1 MANVTA
7 LPCEMKTFF
16 IRQKSDITTKK
27 RAHNTIIDIDITSNK
42 LCTFLKINTL
52 SSNQNVNN
60 IMFKSL

>member
-1 MANVTA
+1 
-7 LPCEMKTFF
+7 MKTFF

-27 RAHNTIIDIDITSNK
+27 RADNTIIDIDITSNK

-52 SSNQNVNN
+52 PSNQNVNN